1 MYLYLFFGLLGIN
14 IFCLVIDIGVY
25 DFKIKGFLIS

>member
-14 IFCLVIDIGVY
+14 IFCSATDRGAH
-25 DFKIKGFLIS
+25 DFKIKGPLIS